1 MGDSCL
7 PRENLLLVWGGDAI
21 METMTPKHG
30 SRYTIV
36 TLFVLF
42 GFVASSARADIYT
55 YTDKRGVVHFTNI
68 RKKARKGRKWKVL
81 YRTGPGKASA
91 IRGCKRCD
99 KVPARDTSPER
110 YTRYDK
116 YILGASRL
124 YKIPV
129 SLIKAVILAESDFD
143 PRVVSSAGAKG
154 LMQLMPVTARDMGVV
169 NVFDP
174 RENIYGGVR
183 FLRVLAN
190 MFNGDLVLTI
200 AGYHAGPGSIRKYR
214 GIPPYKTTH
223 QYVRAVLWRYYRYRK
238 KALGKARA
246 RTRTQPRTAPR
257 PAARRR

>member
-1 MGDSCL
+1 MAHRRTIRVTSGVVIALMACL
-7 PRENLLLVWGGDAI
+7 CAIGGIRTA
-21 METMTPKHG
+21 H
-30 SRYTIV
+30 
-36 TLFVLF
+36 
-42 GFVASSARADIYT
+42 ADIYT
-55 YTDKRGVVHFTNI
+55 YTDKKGVVHFTNI
-68 RKKARKGRKWKVL
+68 RKNLRKRGRKWKVL

-99 KVPARDTSPER
+99 KVPARDSSPQR
-110 YTRYDK
+110 FTRYDT
-116 YILGASRL
+116 YIRGASQL

-129 SLIKAVILAESDFD
+129 PLIKAVIQVESDFD

-190 MFNGDLVLTI
+190 MFNGDLVLTC
-200 AGYHAGPGSIRKYR
+200 AGYHAGPGAVKKYR

-223 QYVRAVLWRYYRYRK
+223 KYVRAVLWRYYRFRRK
-238 KALGKARA
+238 QRKPVRTKTKKPRA
-246 RTRTQPRTAPR
+246 RRTTRSK
-257 PAARRR
+257 